1 MKVQH
6 IQFSREKNAEFV
18 AELKRRVNQYFK
30 EKGISKQAN
39 FTMVLK
45 TISMIALLLVPYA
58 LMMFGVVSNIW
69 AHYLMWAIMGLGV
82 SGIGMSVMHDAN
94 HGAYSKSRTINRVI
108 GRFIDLVGG
117 NATNWKIQHN
127 LLHHTYTNIHGL
139 DQDINA
145 GVVLRLSPEQKR
157 RKFHKYQHI
166 YAWFL
171 YGLMTLPWMTV
182 KDFFQ
187 MVEFRNKNLNK
198 GRSRKFWQEYTLM
211 VAIKI
216 FYYSYMLVLP
226 IIILPFAWWQ
236 IILGFVLMH
245 YVTGGTLA
253 TIFQLAHVM
262 PETMNKLEIVDNSM
276 EENWFVHQLETT
288 TDFARNNWLISWYI
302 GGLNFQVEHHLFPNI
317 CHVHYKRLSQIVEET
332 AREYGVVYNNIPS
345 MMRALIEHGKVLKRL
360 GTVA

>member
-58 LMMFGVVSNIW
+58 LMMFGVVSNLW

-187 MVEFRNKNLNK
+187 MVEFRKKNLNK

-216 FYYSYMLVLP
+216 FYYSYMVVLP

-236 IILGFVLMH
+236 ILLGFVLMH

-288 TDFARNNWLISWYI
+288 TDFARNNWLISLYI

-332 AREYGVVYNNIPS
+332 AHEYVVVYNNIPS
-345 MMRALIEHGKVLKRL
+345 IMRALIEHGKVLKRL

>member
-1 MKVQH
+1 
-6 IQFSREKNAEFV
+6 
-18 AELKRRVNQYFK
+18 
-30 EKGISKQAN
+30 
-39 FTMVLK
+39 
-45 TISMIALLLVPYA
+45 
-58 LMMFGVVSNIW
+58 
-69 AHYLMWAIMGLGV
+69 
-82 SGIGMSVMHDAN
+82 
-94 HGAYSKSRTINRVI
+94 
-108 GRFIDLVGG
+108 
-117 NATNWKIQHN
+117 
-127 LLHHTYTNIHGL
+127 
-139 DQDINA
+139 
-145 GVVLRLSPEQKR
+145 
-157 RKFHKYQHI
+157 
-166 YAWFL
+166 
-171 YGLMTLPWMTV
+171 
-182 KDFFQ
+182 
-187 MVEFRNKNLNK
+187 
-198 GRSRKFWQEYTLM
+198 M

-216 FYYSYMLVLP
+216 FYYSYMVVLP

-236 IILGFVLMH
+236 ILLGFVLMH

-317 CHVHYKRLSQIVEET
+317 CHVNYKRLSQIVEET